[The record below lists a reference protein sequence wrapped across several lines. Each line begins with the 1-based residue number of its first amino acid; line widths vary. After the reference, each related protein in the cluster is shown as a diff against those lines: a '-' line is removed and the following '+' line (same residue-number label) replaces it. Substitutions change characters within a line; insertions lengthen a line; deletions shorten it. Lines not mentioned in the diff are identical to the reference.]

1 MKVFNL
7 INALQKQYNYY
18 GNVNVIVSEL
28 DDVQLI
34 CEPDDTKEI
43 KGVDSIPYGEGAI
56 VLKI

>member
-28 DDVQLI
+28 DD
-34 CEPDDTKEI
+34 TKEI
-43 KGVDSIPYGEGAI
+43 KGVDSIPCGEGAI